1 VDGIDISDL
10 GGANDAVDLKI
21 AIRTGSRADTNSLVR
36 ELDMEAV
43 DIGLRIDG
51 YGLDTQFLTSP
62 DDAKCDLA
70 AIGDQ
75 DFFEH
80 GS

>member
-1 VDGIDISDL
+1 MDGIDIGYL
-10 GGANDAVDLKI
+10 GGTDDAVDLEI
-21 AIRTGSRADTNSLVR
+21 AIRTGSRADANGLVR

-43 DIGLRIDG
+43 DIGLGVDG

-70 AIGDQ
+70 SIGDQ

>member
-1 VDGIDISDL
+1 MDGIDIGDF
-10 GGANDAVDLKI
+10 GGANDAVDLQI

-43 DIGLRIDG
+43 DIGLGVDG

>member
-1 VDGIDISDL
+1 
-10 GGANDAVDLKI
+10 
-21 AIRTGSRADTNSLVR
+21 
-36 ELDMEAV
+36 MEAV
-43 DIGLRIDG
+43 DIGLGVDG

>member
-1 VDGIDISDL
+1 
-10 GGANDAVDLKI
+10 
-21 AIRTGSRADTNSLVR
+21 
-36 ELDMEAV
+36 MEAV
-43 DIGLRIDG
+43 DIWLRVDG
-51 YGLDTQFLTSP
+51 YGLDAQFLTSP

-70 AIGDQ
+70 AISDQ